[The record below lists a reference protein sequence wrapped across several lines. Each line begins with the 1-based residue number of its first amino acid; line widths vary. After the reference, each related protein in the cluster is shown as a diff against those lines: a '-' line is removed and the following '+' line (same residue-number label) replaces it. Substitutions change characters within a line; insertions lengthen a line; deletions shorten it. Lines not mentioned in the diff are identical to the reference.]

1 MSLIDTRLTQE
12 QKAQL
17 LPLRNITGSVN
28 VPVLKLSPKFLAQ
41 IAYYHHKSG
50 NIEWSGPLMYSR
62 EGVSNLDDLLIQGEN
77 KTMELTVHEI
87 LLADI
92 GTSGYTS
99 YTLDDQEIQGRIMDY
114 QMEGMHMGLCHTH
127 HNMKTFFSGTDN
139 EELQEN
145 TPNHKM
151 YLSLIVNFSDGG
163 SYSARICSVNTE
175 KIALSEALKGRNITS
190 DQTLDLDTIFIE
202 NKVIDYIDLN
212 IQYDLDELSIER
224 YSRIV
229 DAKQAARSIPM
240 HHTTGSYPMYNR
252 YLERDFTSRYGNFV
266 NKGLDMVRGKLLD
279 FIFYLTTVDFDVKSK
294 DIDMKAL
301 HKAFAEVEDYNKV
314 NLDIVEG
321 NFCNIPDYVIEMVWG
336 DDKPG
341 FTVDEDQI
349 LEVMEEAQTIVK
361 KEFSKYKKI
370 NSIFKDSVK
379 YWKDQATLIDKEDS
393 VNPFDYRNQL
403 ELWD

>member
-1 MSLIDTRLTQE
+1 MSLTETKLTQQ
-12 QKAQL
+12 QKTLL
-17 LPLRNITGSVN
+17 LPLRNITGLVN

-77 KTMELTVHEI
+77 KTMGLTVHEI

-99 YTLDDQEIQGRIMDY
+99 YTLDDQEIQGRVMDY

-175 KIALSEALKGRNITS
+175 KITLSEALKGKNITS
-190 DQTLDLDTIFIE
+190 EQTLDLDNIFIE

-229 DAKQAARSIPM
+229 DAKQAAKNIRTESNF
-240 HHTTGSYPMYNR
+240 SPMYNK
-252 YLERDFTSRYGNFV
+252 YLERDFTSRFGNIA
-266 NKGLDMVRGKLLD
+266 NRGLAMTRGKLLD

-301 HKAFAEVEDYNKV
+301 HKAFTEVEDYNKV

-341 FTVDEDQI
+341 FAVDEDQI

-370 NSIFKDSVK
+370 NSIFKDAVK
-379 YWKDQATLIDKEDS
+379 YWKDQAALVNEDDAL
-393 VNPFDYRNQL
+393 NPFDYRNQL
-403 ELWD
+403 QIWD

>member
-1 MSLIDTRLTQE
+1 
-12 QKAQL
+12 
-17 LPLRNITGSVN
+17 
-28 VPVLKLSPKFLAQ
+28 
-41 IAYYHHKSG
+41 
-50 NIEWSGPLMYSR
+50 
-62 EGVSNLDDLLIQGEN
+62 
-77 KTMELTVHEI
+77 
-87 LLADI
+87 
-92 GTSGYTS
+92 
-99 YTLDDQEIQGRIMDY
+99 
-114 QMEGMHMGLCHTH
+114 
-127 HNMKTFFSGTDN
+127 MKTFFSGTDN

-175 KIALSEALKGRNITS
+175 KITLSEALKGKNITS
-190 DQTLDLDTIFIE
+190 EQTLDLDNIFIE

-229 DAKQAARSIPM
+229 DAKQAVKNIRTESNF
-240 HHTTGSYPMYNR
+240 SPMYNK
-252 YLERDFTSRYGNFV
+252 YLERDFTSRFGNIA
-266 NKGLDMVRGKLLD
+266 NRGLAMTRGKLLD

-301 HKAFAEVEDYNKV
+301 HKAFTEVEDYNKV

-341 FTVDEDQI
+341 FAVDEDQI

-370 NSIFKDSVK
+370 NSIFKDAVK
-379 YWKDQATLIDKEDS
+379 YWKDQAALVNEDDAL
-393 VNPFDYRNQL
+393 NPFDYINQL
-403 ELWD
+403 QLWD

>member
-62 EGVSNLDDLLIQGEN
+62 EGVSNLEDLLTQGEN

-175 KIALSEALKGRNITS
+175 KIALSEALKGKNITS
-190 DQTLDLDTIFIE
+190 DQTVDLATIFIE

-229 DAKQAARSIPM
+229 DAKQAARAIP
-240 HHTTGSYPMYNR
+240 TYPGAGSYPTYNK

-321 NFCNIPDYVIEMVWG
+321 NFANIPDYVIEMVWG

-361 KEFSKYKKI
+361 REFSKYKKI

-379 YWKDQATLIDKEDS
+379 YWKDQATLVDKEDS
-393 VNPFDYRNQL
+393 VNPFDLKDQL
-403 ELWD
+403 QLWD